1 MGEDGYAVRIGL
13 LGVHDIGVEGH
24 GNDLVHVLAPKREFS
39 HGADSGITFQLTLLM
54 CLSSIHLRNIFVLIC
69 LL

>member
-24 GNDLVHVLAPKREFS
+24 GNDL
-39 HGADSGITFQLTLLM
+39 GQ
-54 CLSSIHLRNIFVLIC
+54 
-69 LL
+69 